1 MRNQIAEGR
10 QVFVVYPL
18 IKESEKM
25 DLLDLMAGYD
35 AMALEFPLPEYAIS
49 MVHGKMKVDEK
60 EYEMQ
65 RFVKG
70 ETCIMLSTTVI
81 EVGID
86 VPNATVMLVENAE
99 RFGLSQLHQLRGR
112 VGRGGEQSYCILM
125 SGNKLTTESKQR
137 LSAMVNTNDGFEIA
151 NIDLR
156 LRGPGDIQGTRQS
169 GMLDFKIADL
179 VKDEK
184 IVSYTRRLAQELLQT
199 DPELSQPQNL
209 PIKKFLDQ
217 MLKEYVYY
225 GMIS

>member
-1 MRNQIAEGR
+1 
-10 QVFVVYPL
+10 
-18 IKESEKM
+18 
-25 DLLDLMAGYD
+25 
-35 AMALEFPLPEYAIS
+35 
-49 MVHGKMKVDEK
+49 
-60 EYEMQ
+60 
-65 RFVKG
+65 
-70 ETCIMLSTTVI
+70 
-81 EVGID
+81 
-86 VPNATVMLVENAE
+86 
-99 RFGLSQLHQLRGR
+99 
-112 VGRGGEQSYCILM
+112 
-125 SGNKLTTESKQR
+125 
-137 LSAMVNTNDGFEIA
+137 MVNTNDGFEIA